1 MDEKDLITQL
11 EKIKNGTHEELLRRK
26 LVVDKDVDKKIA
38 AADRFRKLQI
48 KNIHDLYEYEV
59 NVLQAQRE
67 VTIPCRTIKYLSI
80 TLPILSYTCYIIE
93 IIDRY
98 RQQVYTRTRIS
109 TRNI

>member
-1 MDEKDLITQL
+1 MHAASSVLSTTQSPAYIKPLDEKDLVIQL

-26 LVVDKDVDKKIA
+26 LIVDKDIDKKIA

-67 VTIPCRTIKYLSI
+67 VTI
-80 TLPILSYTCYIIE
+80 
-93 IIDRY
+93 
-98 RQQVYTRTRIS
+98 
-109 TRNI
+109 

>member
-1 MDEKDLITQL
+1 MDEKDLIIQL

-26 LVVDKDVDKKIA
+26 LIVDKDIDKKIA

-67 VTIPCRTIKYLSI
+67 VTMPHYTIPINYLS
-80 TLPILSYTCYIIE
+80 LLHYLCLSYTISYTPYILHY
-93 IIDRY
+93 Y
-98 RQQVYTRTRIS
+98 RKHW
-109 TRNI
+109 